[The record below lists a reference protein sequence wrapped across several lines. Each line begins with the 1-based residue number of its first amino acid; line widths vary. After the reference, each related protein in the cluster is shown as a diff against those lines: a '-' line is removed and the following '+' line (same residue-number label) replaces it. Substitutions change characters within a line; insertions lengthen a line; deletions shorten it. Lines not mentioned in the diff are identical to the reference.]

1 MPSPLD
7 SWVAEYGRSSRFT
20 ARMAQLELARED
32 ERIFSLENDL
42 GLPDVPFGKEFPDR
56 YRQIGIAEANLIGS
70 AAGLALRGKVPFV
83 NTFAV
88 FATMRACE
96 QFRVDISYPNLNVKV
111 VGYYTGLSGGLAGPT
126 HHCTEDIAVTTAL
139 PNVTVLSPA
148 DSYEAYLAIKAAA
161 VHNGPVYVRASRADT
176 PMVYHREREFRIGA
190 AVTLAEGDDVTIVA
204 TGCQIVPNA
213 LRAAE
218 LLAERGVSARVL
230 NVHTIKPLDTAA
242 IVKAAAE
249 TGLVVT
255 YEDHNILGGL
265 GSAVASAVLA
275 ECPVPV
281 LRFGVPDRFCTL
293 AADYAEII
301 DLHGFGPQHVSEAV
315 LARLIR
321 GYRAAA

>member
-1 MPSPLD
+1 MASTLD
-7 SWVAEYGRSSRFT
+7 SWVAEYGRSSRVT
-20 ARMAQLELARED
+20 ARRAQLELARED

-70 AAGLALRGKVPFV
+70 AAGLALRGKIPFV

-111 VGYYTGLSGGLAGPT
+111 IGYYTGLSGGLAGPT
-126 HHCTEDIAVTTAL
+126 HHSTEDIAVTTAL

-148 DSYEAYLAIKAAA
+148 DSYEAYLAIKAAS

-176 PMVYHREREFRIGA
+176 PMVYQHETEFRIGD
-190 AVTLAEGDDVTIVA
+190 AVTLADGDDVTIIA

-218 LLAERGVSARVL
+218 LLRQRGVSARVL
-230 NVHTIKPLDTAA
+230 NIHTIKPLDTAT
-242 IVKAAAE
+242 IIKAAQE
-249 TGLVVT
+249 TGLIVT
-255 YEDHNILGGL
+255 YEDHNVFGGL
-265 GSAVASAVLA
+265 GSAVASTVLA
-275 ECPVPV
+275 EYPVPV

-301 DLHGFGPQHVSEAV
+301 DLHGFGPEHVSEAV
-315 LARLIR
+315 LARLAR